1 MIVERASVQLDSGT
15 LHPGR
20 MPLYMEPVGCTRQ
33 QYISSSSGVMESQ
46 AWLEALYF
54 VTLYNVPHMDDMR
67 YNCQYLIFALLV
79 QIIGVRA

>member
-1 MIVERASVQLDSGT
+1 MIVERTSVQLDSGT

-20 MPLYMEPVGCTRQ
+20 MLLYMDGCTRE
-33 QYISSSSGVMESQ
+33 QYISSSSGVTESQ